1 MSSKNYE
8 EIGYGLHWDLLSP
21 RANHMFHILGEVGLV
36 GKRNQLR
43 PIYLI
48 VKLLNFV
55 VSHAQPLG
63 VPKNV
68 EHGK

>member
-1 MSSKNYE
+1 
-8 EIGYGLHWDLLSP
+8 
-21 RANHMFHILGEVGLV
+21 MFHILGEVGLV

-48 VKLLNFV
+48 VKLLNFA